1 MAVTFASTII
11 HETVFGNK
19 RIVTADIEATGT
31 VVATGDAFAPSDL
44 GLRGCDI
51 IMMSPQSV
59 SGTATA
65 TTAADLGYT
74 FTYDY
79 VNEKI
84 VVTHL
89 GPADLAA
96 VGPSIV
102 ATGVNIGGA
111 KIRVMAVGY

>member
-1 MAVTFASTII
+1 MAVTWATTIV
-11 HETVFGNK
+11 HESVFGNK
-19 RIVTADIEATGT
+19 RIVTADVEATGT
-31 VVATGDAFAPSDL
+31 VVATGDAFAPSAL
-44 GLRGCDI
+44 GLRGFDI
-51 IMMSPQSV
+51 VMMSAQSV

-74 FTYDY
+74 FIYDY

-111 KIRVMAVGY
+111 KIRMMAVGY

>member
-19 RIVTADIEATGT
+19 RIVTADVEATGT
-31 VVATGDAFAPSDL
+31 VVATGDAFAPSAL
-44 GLRGCDI
+44 GLRGFDI
-51 IMMSPQSV
+51 ILMSAQSV

-65 TTAADLGYT
+65 TTA
-74 FTYDY
+74 
-79 VNEKI
+79 
-84 VVTHL
+84 
-89 GPADLAA
+89 ADLAA

-111 KIRVMAVGY
+111 LIRVMAVGY